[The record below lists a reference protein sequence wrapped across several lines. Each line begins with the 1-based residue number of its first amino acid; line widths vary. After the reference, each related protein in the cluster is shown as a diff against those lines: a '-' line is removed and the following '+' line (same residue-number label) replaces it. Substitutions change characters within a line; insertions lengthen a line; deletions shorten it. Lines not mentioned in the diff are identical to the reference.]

1 MAHFARLALD
11 PAPLPA
17 DNAHMRPS
25 PLLAARAGRP
35 RWQHAVA
42 VVVAATLL
50 ALGAVTGTAP
60 ARAAACERGTPGE
73 KGEAAVSRLSYPW
86 RDLGYSVEFHP
97 GRTGYLGAAYTGE
110 RRIEIY
116 VRDCQTV
123 DSVANVFGHEVGHAV
138 DDVHNDAAR
147 RVEWERLRGFVAP
160 WYPCDLCSDYRSGAG
175 DFAEVFAYLKAPRDR
190 FRSQLAGPPSAA
202 QASELERFF
211 HPAPPAPVPPPR
223 SGLPSSG
230 LLDLLSGLLPPPVL
244 R

>member
-1 MAHFARLALD
+1 M
-11 PAPLPA
+11 
-17 DNAHMRPS
+17 
-25 PLLAARAGRP
+25 
-35 RWQHAVA
+35 A
-42 VVVAATLL
+42 VVVATTLL
-50 ALGAVTGTAP
+50 AIGAVAGTAP
-60 ARAAACERGTPGE
+60 ARAAACERGTPAE

-138 DDVHNDAAR
+138 DDVYNDAAR
-147 RVEWERLRGFVAP
+147 RAEWERMRGFEAP

-211 HPAPPAPVPPPR
+211 HPAPPAPLPPPR
-223 SGLPSSG
+223 SGL
-230 LLDLLSGLLPPPVL
+230 LDLLPGLLPPPVL